1 MTSSIESAISA
12 LTRALLI
19 RMLRPVC
26 VIVWLPCFN
35 ESDTSTRLASPAG
48 APPNNRP
55 VATATSAVKR
65 KTGPSR
71 WTAVQQAWN
80 PE

>member
-26 VIVWLPCFN
+26 VIVWLPCFKRV
-35 ESDTSTRLASPAG
+35 RLH
-48 APPNNRP
+48 PPGWPHRRGSAEQQACSNRYECREKKNRP
-55 VATATSAVKR
+55 IQMDS
-65 KTGPSR
+65 PSSKH
-71 WTAVQQAWN
+71 
-80 PE
+80 